1 MFGLEPLIF
10 WGWLFLAIYIAM
22 MIVFGV
28 VGMRRVQDGDDFA
41 VARGSYGPLFLAFA
55 LVATTASGVTFLGL
69 PGLAYSA
76 GLSSLWY
83 AYVAPLAVYLGI
95 LVCLHAIRR
104 AGANFGSRSMPEYLG
119 DRFDSDFL
127 RIAVAVFSMLL
138 LFYLAAQLLAGA
150 VMFSNVL
157 GLDKLTGLF
166 VTAVVIMIYI
176 ALGGAH
182 ADILTDG
189 VQGALMILLA
199 GVVMWMFFTGFGVD
213 GGLGGMV
220 SALAAQDQALTASM
234 HPTHPLFDSWW
245 DIFAIFAAHLP
256 LGLLPHIGNKLWA
269 LKDDRDQVKFISI
282 AFFLGLLLPSIT
294 MGGILA
300 RAVLG
305 DDLLLDGRNPN
316 EAIPA
321 LFIATLPAWL
331 AALIGAGVLAAVMST
346 ADGLVV
352 STSQIFA
359 NDIFRRSIAPRWMS
373 ERTPATIDHVA
384 LHISRI
390 TTVLILLGAIALAW
404 SMRNMNIAL
413 LVWAGVG
420 GMMAASAGPLFL
432 GVLWRRSTRE
442 GAIAGFFAGGA
453 CFILLKSGMINA
465 AWFAAGALEAPG
477 TWLAA
482 QSINPFACATLGGLV
497 SVAAVVA
504 VSLVTAAPSDEHLR
518 RVYGA

>member
-1 MFGLEPLIF
+1 MEPLVF

-28 VGMRRVQDGDDFA
+28 VGMRRVQDSDNLA
-41 VARGSYGPLFLAFA
+41 VARGSYSPVFLAFA
-55 LVATTASGVTFLGL
+55 LVATTASGAAFLGL

-83 AYVAPLAVYLGI
+83 AYIYPFGVYLGV

-104 AGANFGSRSMPEYLG
+104 AGENFGSCSMPEYLG

-150 VMFSNVL
+150 VMFNNML
-157 GLDKLTGLF
+157 GLDKLTALF
-166 VTAVVIMIYI
+166 VTAVVLMIYI

-182 ADILTDG
+182 ADILIDG
-189 VQGALMILLA
+189 VQGALMLLLA
-199 GVVMWMFFTGFGVD
+199 GVLMWMFFTGLGVD

-234 HPTHPLFDSWW
+234 HPTHPLFNSWW
-245 DIFAIFAAHLP
+245 DMFAIFAAHLP
-256 LGLLPHIGNKLWA
+256 LGMLPHIGNKLWA

-282 AFFLGLLLPSIT
+282 AFFMGLLLPSIT

-305 DDLLLDGRNPN
+305 DDLLLDGYNPN
-316 EAIPA
+316 EAIPT
-321 LFIATLPAWL
+321 LFIATLLAWL
-331 AALIGAGVLAAVMST
+331 AALIGAGVLAAAMST

-352 STSQIFA
+352 WTSQILA
-359 NDIFRRSIAPRWMS
+359 NGIFRRSIAPRWMS
-373 ERTPATIDHVA
+373 ERTPATIDH
-384 LHISRI
+384 
-390 TTVLILLGAIALAW
+390 
-404 SMRNMNIAL
+404 IAL

-420 GMMAASAGPLFL
+420 GMMAASAGPMFL
-432 GVLWRRSTRE
+432 GVLWRRSKRE
-442 GAIAGFFAGGA
+442 GAIVDFFA
-453 CFILLKSGMINA
+453 
-465 AWFAAGALEAPG
+465 
-477 TWLAA
+477 
-482 QSINPFACATLGGLV
+482 
-497 SVAAVVA
+497 
-504 VSLVTAAPSDEHLR
+504 
-518 RVYGA
+518 